1 MQIKETS
8 AAKRKVKKYDTKI
21 INSSSPFSAIS
32 YLKEQKIDNFVGR
45 KHDLRYLSQFLYD
58 SINNDRSFG
67 ITFSGPGGCGK
78 STLFGYFV
86 QLINTQELFQKDYC
100 ILKREDCL
108 IIPCFIDAPKGE
120 PASLLY
126 FWVSIIDSLAE
137 EGMDF
142 LEKFTLLLSIKFNCL
157 ASLNTLCFIKFS
169 CSDNLNHLLR
179 LLLSITKSFYLKKK
193 VSTRSL
199 IFEYRT

>member
-1 MQIKETS
+1 M
-8 AAKRKVKKYDTKI
+8 
-21 INSSSPFSAIS
+21 
-32 YLKEQKIDNFVGR
+32 
-45 KHDLRYLSQFLYD
+45 
-58 SINNDRSFG
+58 
-67 ITFSGPGGCGK
+67 CGK

-142 LEKFTLLLSIKFNCL
+142 LEKFTLLLSIKCL
-157 ASLNTLCFIKFS
+157 EILWKKNIRREELTSILSMIVPITLTSELKYYIS
-169 CSDNLNHLLR
+169 SMHWLDALTPPLEEHLSKLAQKVSR
-179 LLLSITKSFYLKKK
+179 LLEVL
-193 VSTRSL
+193 
-199 IFEYRT
+199 